1 MRTKNEEYELGKEGE
16 EHNLR
21 AELVFLSTVSTAGA
35 MHASPQPV
43 IEEYK
48 VSNKIGSNIS

>member
-1 MRTKNEEYELGKEGE
+1 VRTKNEEYELGKQGE
-16 EHNLR
+16 DHNLR

-48 VSNKIGSNIS
+48 VSN